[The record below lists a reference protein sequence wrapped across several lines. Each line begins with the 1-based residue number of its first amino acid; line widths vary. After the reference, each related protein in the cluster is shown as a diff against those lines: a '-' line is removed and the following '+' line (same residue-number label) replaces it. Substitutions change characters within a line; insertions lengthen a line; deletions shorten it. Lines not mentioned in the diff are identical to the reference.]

1 MDWSDIAT
9 GALVAV
15 STLGAVW
22 LQNRHTRQLEDHR
35 SQDEFLKVLRAD
47 RQVAY
52 LEVLNTLT
60 LLPHT
65 SADHLEA
72 GAKDFGTR
80 AIVRDVLQ
88 ELNRLKLIASPE
100 VARASEESWHAFIAS
115 LGLAAKELDKAQ
127 TGSVNTGALIA
138 KQTELLKPLID
149 QLTEVMRR
157 DLHTDISP
165 ADES

>member
-1 MDWSDIAT
+1 MDWSNIAT
-9 GALVAV
+9 GALVAI

-22 LQNRHTRQLEDHR
+22 LQNRHTRQVEYRRSEDELH
-35 SQDEFLKVLRAD
+35 KVLRAD

-52 LEVLNTLT
+52 LQFLNTLT

-65 SADHLEA
+65 AADHLEA
-72 GAKDFGTR
+72 GAKDLGTR
-80 AIVRDVLQ
+80 AMVRDVLQ

-100 VARASEESWHAFIAS
+100 VAKASEESWHAFVAS

-149 QLTEVMRR
+149 QLAEVMRR
-157 DLHTDISP
+157 DLGTDIKPS
-165 ADES
+165 